1 MNFDEAFDRL
11 IGHEGGYANDS
22 RDPGGETM
30 WGVTARVARANG
42 FRGDMRDLPREKAKQ
57 IYRDL
62 YWTPIKADELPEG
75 LRFEVFDAA
84 VNSGPEQ
91 AVKWLQRVVGAAPDG
106 VIGPATMRAI
116 AQADALAPA
125 RFSGV
130 RLQFMTD
137 LPTWGAF
144 GKGWA
149 RRVASNLQRLEDAAH
164 G

>member
-1 MNFDEAFDRL
+1 
-11 IGHEGGYANDS
+11 
-22 RDPGGETM
+22 
-30 WGVTARVARANG
+30 
-42 FRGDMRDLPREKAKQ
+42 
-57 IYRDL
+57 
-62 YWTPIKADELPEG
+62 
-75 LRFEVFDAA
+75 

-116 AQADALAPA
+116 AQADPLAPA

-149 RRVASNLQRLEDAAH
+149 RRVAGNLQRLEDAH

>member
-11 IGHEGGYANDS
+11 IGHEGGYANHPS
-22 RDPGGETM
+22 DPGGETM

-42 FRGDMRDLPREKAKQ
+42 FTGDMRDLPRDKAKQ
-57 IYRDL
+57 IYHDL
-62 YWTPIKADELPEG
+62 YWTPVKADQLPEAV
-75 LRFEVFDAA
+75 RFDVFDAA
-84 VNSGPEQ
+84 VNSGVSQ
-91 AVKWLQRVVGAAPDG
+91 AVKWLQRVVGATPDG
-106 VIGPATMRAI
+106 QIGPAT
-116 AQADALAPA
+116 LAAATAAGPLIGA
-125 RFSGV
+125 RFNGV

-149 RRVASNLQRLEDAAH
+149 RRVAGNLQRLE